1 MLLTKQIKKLNG
13 KVFINTQPLKFKNR
27 RNIIMTQP
35 VDYIHTIDEK
45 SPLYGITK
53 DELLSFE
60 KNYEIVAYL
69 GGIVE
74 DTGVSCQFRSC
85 LNFSDINFL
94 II

>member
-1 MLLTKQIKKLNG
+1 MLLTKQIKKING
-13 KVFINTQPLKFKNR
+13 KVYINTQPLKFKNR

-85 LNFSDINFL
+85 
-94 II
+94 